1 MRAEQL
7 SDDPYL
13 HLQLL
18 GFGVV
23 DEEGE
28 GFLPHRFIGL
38 ISDLEE
44 DTNKEEWE
52 GRETEGQDYK
62 HT

>member
-7 SDDPYL
+7 SDDLYL

-28 GFLPHRFIGL
+28 GFLPHGFIGL

-44 DTNKEEWE
+44 DTNKEE
-52 GRETEGQDYK
+52 
-62 HT
+62 